1 MENEL
6 NVGTETYQS
15 NKEKL
20 SRDIGGM
27 VSEASEA
34 IKDYGTRKLA
44 TAKETLGQAQSVV
57 SDTAKQYADVTDEY
71 VRANPWKA
79 LGVAAAAGVLV
90 GILLSRR

>member
-6 NVGTETYQS
+6 SSIGMES
-15 NKEKL
+15 NKERL

-34 IKDYGTRKLA
+34 VKDYSNRKLA
-44 TAKETLGQAQSVV
+44 TARETLSQAQNVV
-57 SDTAKQYADVTDEY
+57 SDTARQYADVTDEY

-90 GILLSRR
+90 GILLGRR

>member
-6 NVGTETYQS
+6 NVGTEAYQG
-15 NKEKL
+15 NKERL

-27 VSEASEA
+27 VSQASEVV
-34 IKDYGTRKLA
+34 KDYGTRKLA
-44 TAKETLGQAQSVV
+44 TAKETLSQAQSVV